1 MADRTLISG
10 AGKVAQA
17 KGSGGLAAAK
27 AGMAVG
33 QHLSEGIGKIVQ
45 KRNREF
51 NKLMEAELEAAGEL
65 STEEYD
71 ELFKDLQKK
80 RGGYVYLN
88 KRGRIRAEE
97 DLNKQID
104 GILKDKEEKQNVID
118 KMPDDL
124 PVEEQDWWSS
134 FLTDPPDK
142 EVDEDGTVKFRVEDT
157 KSREE
162 VKEYLQY
169 EKDPVTGE
177 IKEKIAS
184 YQSAW
189 DEGFDTFKTL
199 DAEGNEIDKKSRW
212 TKEVIDGVE
221 YKVDKWGY
229 KYENNEKGLAEFK
242 RRAKKDWQ
250 ERSGAKFDVKDGELI
265 GMKSGIYDGPGGTP
279 DDPLLQ
285 DSQRAGQ
292 EDEEEF
298 FTPEEKLMTIAEIYD
313 ERVKDKGLEFDTGS
327 KEKLDAVVTNMQ
339 TSATATDAGEFNYNA
354 THDQISSILN
364 GDEVNLTSLA
374 TSNKFMPGNSS
385 WRDDMYVAL
394 TDPNKGF
401 SYESLGISQEQV
413 EGEDPTPNTP
423 ITDVDARII
432 INKIMEDENLLKETL
447 GEYFTMRS
455 RDIYNNARGGDNQSA
470 NQPTNQPTGGTSGY
484 PININEYN

>member
-1 MADRTLISG
+1 
-10 AGKVAQA
+10 
-17 KGSGGLAAAK
+17 
-27 AGMAVG
+27 
-33 QHLSEGIGKIVQ
+33 
-45 KRNREF
+45 
-51 NKLMEAELEAAGEL
+51 
-65 STEEYD
+65 
-71 ELFKDLQKK
+71 
-80 RGGYVYLN
+80 
-88 KRGRIRAEE
+88 
-97 DLNKQID
+97 
-104 GILKDKEEKQNVID
+104 
-118 KMPDDL
+118 
-124 PVEEQDWWSS
+124 
-134 FLTDPPDK
+134 
-142 EVDEDGTVKFRVEDT
+142 
-157 KSREE
+157 
-162 VKEYLQY
+162 
-169 EKDPVTGE
+169 
-177 IKEKIAS
+177 
-184 YQSAW
+184 
-189 DEGFDTFKTL
+189 
-199 DAEGNEIDKKSRW
+199 
-212 TKEVIDGVE
+212 
-221 YKVDKWGY
+221 
-229 KYENNEKGLAEFK
+229 
-242 RRAKKDWQ
+242 
-250 ERSGAKFDVKDGELI
+250 
-265 GMKSGIYDGPGGTP
+265 MKSGIYDGPGGTP